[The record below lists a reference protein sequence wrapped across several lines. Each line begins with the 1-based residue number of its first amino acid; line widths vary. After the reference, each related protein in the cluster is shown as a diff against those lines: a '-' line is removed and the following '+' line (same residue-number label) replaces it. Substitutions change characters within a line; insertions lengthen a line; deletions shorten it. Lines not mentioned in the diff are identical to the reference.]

1 MIRKVWGVLLAAMV
15 SLAGGCGGDK
25 PSGTGSSGEGK
36 TSFHI
41 AVIPKGTSSPFWEDN
56 REDEGEVCALIRIIE
71 TVFTIYDVG
80 WLGWILQK
88 KIVLK

>member
-1 MIRKVWGVLLAAMV
+1 MNVVLGCQVRETVLL
-15 SLAGGCGGDK
+15 K
-25 PSGTGSSGEGK
+25 
-36 TSFHI
+36 
-41 AVIPKGTSSPFWEDN
+41 TSSPFWEDN